1 MRAKILVATPIAIAA
16 ASLVVTA
23 GLRKP
28 AIKQEPAP
36 QSAPATPE
44 HLYSQDPEHLWNR
57 LDRWLRIRVNSDG
70 TAFGADAVDPLLWR
84 DTQYLLA
91 GASHTT
97 ALTLL
102 DEFLNT
108 DADRLVADPVRR
120 ALFQHDLW
128 AVFDWTVSHFESN
141 AAARHALATRLARVI
156 RRLALT
162 PEEMPQ
168 LVMAPPAAG
177 PRLDTYASAVKS
189 ARYPAQYDPTHRERA
204 FLPPDLFEPAGPWV
218 PIQGN
223 SPLPQH
229 ADELSR
235 SWFSVFL
242 SVPGGRGATLAYL
255 KMLWDSTQPFVVDA
269 AASFGGEQRTTIS
282 PALRKMPVGT
292 QIALYARCC

>member
-1 MRAKILVATPIAIAA
+1 MRAKI
-16 ASLVVTA
+16 
-23 GLRKP
+23 
-28 AIKQEPAP
+28 
-36 QSAPATPE
+36 
-44 HLYSQDPEHLWNR
+44 
-57 LDRWLRIRVNSDG
+57 
-70 TAFGADAVDPLLWR
+70 
-84 DTQYLLA
+84 
-91 GASHTT
+91 
-97 ALTLL
+97 
-102 DEFLNT
+102 
-108 DADRLVADPVRR
+108 LVADPVRR

-141 AAARHALATRLARVI
+141 AAARHALATRLARAI
-156 RRLALT
+156 RRLALP

-189 ARYPAQYDPTHRERA
+189 ARYPAQCDPTHRERA

-255 KMLWDSTQPFVVDA
+255 KMLWDSPQPFVVDA
-269 AASFGGEQRTTIS
+269 AASFSSCACSTRRSRPTREAAFAAPTTTRTFSNSCWIVRGS
-282 PALRKMPVGT
+282 SQMRRQDCMP
-292 QIALYARCC
+292 